1 MAVLNGKV
9 YYISGYAGG
18 GYYLN
23 RWGSGAVSNH
33 QNVTLYTR
41 TPDPDQQ
48 WKMKGVSGGFQ
59 ILSMLN
65 NAYGL
70 NIYPPN
76 NNNCDLYPVAGNEND
91 AKILPVPLNS
101 SQNIYRLKLV
111 NYDYYLT
118 AASNSSGANVY
129 WAASQ
134 GIDSAAQQ
142 WKFEDVSPSGGTGN
156 YLTYPCKVMR
166 ITQNY
171 SDTYSH
177 SKNSTGSPADY
188 PIDEGCEDTGRSY
201 MYCPCDSM
209 VVKRVYGLNGG
220 TNTIWLQSTSKVKM
234 PCGEDYVT
242 MMVLHP
248 NNDTLNGIT
257 AGKTYTRGQA
267 MFLEGNDDAD
277 AYHFH
282 ISLGRG
288 TFQGNGWTLNS
299 KGNYVINTS
308 GGAIKPEQ
316 GFYIDRSFTTVMS
329 TGGLNFQ
336 YKP

>member
-1 MAVLNGKV
+1 MAIANGHI

-129 WAASQ
+129 WAASN
-134 GIDSAAQQ
+134 GSTSQQ
-142 WKFEDVSPSGGTGN
+142 WKFEEVGESSSDYQWPTTSQ
-156 YLTYPCKVMR
+156 R
-166 ITQNY
+166 ITQY
-171 SDTYSH
+171 Y
-177 SKNSTGSPADY
+177 STGHTGVDVGAVVQGVAGDPIYAFADGKVRRTFAWNSSQGTSGNASMGNCVFIHHDNPLPSVGGKY
-188 PIDEGCEDTGRSY
+188 LRTIYMHMNATPLVSTGQYVKKGQIIGY
-201 MYCPCDSM
+201 MGESGNASGVHLHFAMQADNSNFS
-209 VVKRVYGLNGG
+209 VEGG
-220 TNTIWLQSTSKVKM
+220 TDRYIENYWVNPSNYFS
-234 PCGEDYVT
+234 
-242 MMVLHP
+242 
-248 NNDTLNGIT
+248 
-257 AGKTYTRGQA
+257 
-267 MFLEGNDDAD
+267 FL
-277 AYHFH
+277 
-282 ISLGRG
+282 
-288 TFQGNGWTLNS
+288 
-299 KGNYVINTS
+299 
-308 GGAIKPEQ
+308 
-316 GFYIDRSFTTVMS
+316 
-329 TGGLNFQ
+329 
-336 YKP
+336 